1 MPPMPVVDGRQC
13 EQTPR
18 SLKEEPGRILHEEML
33 DLCRRYSVIPTPRL
47 ELTHRLRTTA
57 GMCGVAGL
65 QKPTI
70 QTLIIRLN
78 LNYLEVFGF
87 ERLRRCFLHEMA
99 HVICIVH
106 HRDTAHSARFKRI
119 CRELGGTL
127 NSRLG
132 GDETRYINEPV
143 RWTYTCLC
151 GSTWQRRRRLNAD
164 SRRQYCCSH
173 CRTGLE
179 EWRESRVPD
188 VGE

>member
-1 MPPMPVVDGRQC
+1 MLPMPAVDGR
-13 EQTPR
+13 R
-18 SLKEEPGRILHEEML
+18 SEHSSRNHKEEPGRILHEEML
-33 DLCRRYSVIPTPRL
+33 DLCRQYSVSPTPRL

-65 QKPTI
+65 KKPTI
-70 QTLIIRLN
+70 QTLVIRLN

-106 HRDTAHSARFKRI
+106 YRDTTHSTRFKHI
-119 CRELGGTL
+119 CQELGGTL

-132 GDETRYINEPV
+132 GDETRYLDEPM
-143 RWTYTCLC
+143 RWTYTCVC
-151 GSTWQRRRRLNAD
+151 GSTWERRRRLSTD
-164 SRRQYCCSH
+164 SRRQYCCTR

-179 EWRESRVPD
+179 EWQESRLAD
-188 VGE
+188 HEE